1 MEELWKDI
9 EDFEGKYQV
18 STSGQVMSMNYNNTG
33 KPKILKP
40 KVNKQGYLE
49 VTLNKNDKHCYKVVN
64 RLVFETFMGIKLGR
78 NDVLVNKDGN
88 KQNPALS
95 NLELITRGKRQ
106 EISYDLG
113 SRFVRK
119 HEFYG
124 EMMTIK
130 QLSKVKGIER
140 SAIERRIFELG
151 WGIEEAAEVPV
162 AKFNV
167 KKGVKDEE
175 Q

>member
-1 MEELWKDI
+1 MKEIWKDI
-9 EDFEGKYQV
+9 NDFEGKYLA
-18 STSGQVMSMNYNNTG
+18 STEGYIMSTNYNNTG

-49 VTLNKNDKHCYKVVN
+49 VTLNKNDKHFYRLVN
-64 RLVFETFMGIKLGR
+64 RLIFETFTGVKLGR
-78 NDVLVNKDGN
+78 NDVVINKDGD
-88 KQNPALS
+88 KTNPALS

-130 QLSKVKGIER
+130 ELSKVKGVGR
-140 SAIERRIFELG
+140 DVIERRIFEFG
-151 WGIEEAAEVPV
+151 WGVEEAAEVPTAV
-162 AKFNV
+162 YKRRM
-167 KKGVKDEE
+167 KDD
-175 Q
+175 

>member
-9 EDFEGKYQV
+9 EDFEGKYKV

-33 KPKILKP
+33 KPKMLKP
-40 KVNKQGYLE
+40 KANKQGYLE

-88 KQNPALS
+88 KQNTALS

-113 SRFVRK
+113 ARYAPRYN
-119 HEFYG
+119 FYG
-124 EMMTIK
+124 EMVTTK
-130 QLSKVKGIER
+130 ELSKIIGINPDVIR
-140 SAIERRIFELG
+140 RRIGVLN
-151 WGIEEAAEVPV
+151 WGIEEAAEVPL
-162 AKFNV
+162 AKMN
-167 KKGVKDEE
+167 
-175 Q
+175 